1 MLLYLIKFCT
11 YETHKKKYADTFTQC
26 VSILYMKIRFFQ
38 QKKEI
43 FQDYFYI
50 IRIFA
55 EDAVPI
61 TEDTAM
67 SGCSDRGAAAADGDT
82 VHTLYAI
89 AILCPQELKKF

>member
-1 MLLYLIKFCT
+1 MKHT
-11 YETHKKKYADTFTQC
+11 KKKYADTFTQC

-67 SGCSDRGAAAADGDT
+67 SGCSDRRSAAADGDT
-82 VHTLYAI
+82 VHTLLCYCHTLSSRAEK
-89 AILCPQELKKF
+89 ILILRQNFL